1 MAPPLAVLRLL
12 LGLLLGRGVGSG
24 LREELTHVERYE
36 TAVPQRVPAPL
47 AKRDLSVSPSTYPEH
62 VLYSVHAEGR
72 DYLLHLEKNRE
83 LLGQHY
89 TETHYLA
96 DGTEVTEKPDVQ
108 DHCFYQGHVEGHANS
123 AASISTC
130 SGLSGFFRVNET
142 TFLLKPLEE
151 HEAGRHAVYRASHLR
166 MKRSACLEAALEYDH
181 DPKIAAPLKLY
192 RWKSA
197 RLHRGPRYVELVLVV
212 DNEEFRK
219 YKDLHK
225 VQNRMKEIVNH
236 VDKLYQPLG
245 LRVALI
251 GLEVWSNR
259 DKITVSRKAEETLEN
274 FLRWR
279 ETDLLKRKQ
288 HDNVQLITGIDFHD
302 TTVGLAK
309 KLAMCTRDS
318 GGVNQDHSVDPIG
331 AASTMAH
338 EMGHNLGMSHDED
351 IANCHCPVIKEHGGC
366 VMAAKIST
374 CSEQD
379 MWQFLE
385 DPKTICLLN
394 VPGADKLYGEPVCGN
409 QFVERGEECDCGR
422 PEECSD
428 RCCNATTCQLREG
441 AECVRGDCCQDCK
454 VKAAGVLCRA
464 SKNDC
469 DLPEHCTGLSSECPE
484 DVFQENGI
492 PCQGGHGYCYNGA
505 CPSHAEQCRLLWGAA
520 AQVAPDECFK
530 HNSRQDRNLHCMTES
545 GRRPCSPKDV
555 KCGTL
560 LCMSDTSSPT
570 LGTGFFMLSF
580 GRFKCK
586 AALDSSDANEMTGS
600 LQLVP
605 TGTKCGEEMVSTA
618 GMHQGGRGGSQPKGH
633 THSPLLAHRSAM
645 LGAVRTSWSMARR
658 TAHLSAVATGCA
670 ITNGSATVSWGGHH
684 RTAST
689 KFWSSR
695 QVECPVL
702 GWGSGFCWAS
712 LEKWTPSQC
721 RLAPCRDQQRGPDGR
736 AGCAGAVQ
744 HPDRWRHCAAQRQGE
759 EVLPEGG
766 DLQQTCHRHHQ
777 PALSGGHPATPAV
790 PPCHRQPQPAQY
802 YSGTTQCPAPC
813 AQLPAPAGEVEA
825 IHQTSASSG
834 NQAGSCHLS
843 LSAGTGSKL
852 WLVPHGQ
859 PPHFSHPLPPLPAL
873 RYSSR
878 SAAASSSCQA
888 PDTLVPPMCYPSPA
902 PGELHLMPLL
912 SPPWGPGLHQ
922 HPHLIA
928 ARCPSQGGP
937 EAATKQEVT
946 WDSRAVGS
954 GISAGWQRTTEH
966 HWYLNCSPDTLDST
980 RVYRLFCALMEW

>member
-12 LGLLLGRGVGSG
+12 LGLLLGRGVGAG
-24 LREELTHVERYE
+24 LREELAHVERYE
-36 TAVPQRVPAPL
+36 TTVPRRVPSPR
-47 AKRDLSVSPSTYPEH
+47 AKRDLSVSTSTYPER
-62 VLYSVHAEGR
+62 VLYSVCAEGR

-83 LLGQHY
+83 LLGQRY

-96 DGTEVTEKPDVQ
+96 DGTEVTVKPDVQ

-142 TFLLKPLEE
+142 VFLLKPLDE
-151 HEAGRHAVYRASHLR
+151 HEAGQHAVYRASHLR

-219 YKDLHK
+219 YKDLRR

-236 VDKLYQPLG
+236 VDKLYQSLG

-279 ETDLLKRKQ
+279 EMDLLKRKQ

-331 AASTMAH
+331 AASTLAH

-351 IANCHCPVIKEHGGC
+351 IADCHCPVSKERGGC
-366 VMAAKIST
+366 VMAAKISSAYPRLFST

-385 DPKTICLLN
+385 DPKTSCLLN
-394 VPGADKLYGEPVCGN
+394 VPGADELYGEPVCGN

-428 RCCNATTCQLREG
+428 RCCNATTCRLREG
-441 AECVRGDCCQDCK
+441 AECARGDCCQDCK

-469 DLPEHCTGLSSECPE
+469 DLPERCTGLSSECPE

-492 PCQGGHGYCYNGA
+492 PCQGGRGYCYNGA

-530 HNSRQDRNLHCMTES
+530 HNSNQDRNFHCMTES

-560 LCMSDTSSPT
+560 LCMSDASSPA
-570 LGTGFFMLSF
+570 LGSGFLTLSF
-580 GRFKCK
+580 GHYKCK
-586 AALDSSDANEMTGS
+586 AALDSNDDNEMTGS

-605 TGTKCGEEMVSTA
+605 TGTKCGEEMVCYAGRCQNLLVYGKKNCSAKCSGHGVCNHKRECHCELGWAPPYCQHKVLELTA
-618 GMHQGGRGGSQPKGH
+618 GASSMVLAAVLAVLVLSSILIGGGFVLLRGKGKKYFQKGRISSRPTTGLTNPLFQEGTRPHQLSLRAIGSPSLLSTTAAPRDARPLVPGC
-633 THSPLLAHRSAM
+633 PLLQEKPKPP
-645 LGAVRTSWSMARR
+645 
-658 TAHLSAVATGCA
+658 
-670 ITNGSATVSWGGHH
+670 
-684 RTAST
+684 T
-689 KFWSSR
+689 K
-695 QVECPVL
+695 
-702 GWGSGFCWAS
+702 
-712 LEKWTPSQC
+712 
-721 RLAPCRDQQRGPDGR
+721 
-736 AGCAGAVQ
+736 
-744 HPDRWRHCAAQRQGE
+744 
-759 EVLPEGG
+759 
-766 DLQQTCHRHHQ
+766 
-777 PALSGGHPATPAV
+777 
-790 PPCHRQPQPAQY
+790 
-802 YSGTTQCPAPC
+802 
-813 AQLPAPAGEVEA
+813 
-825 IHQTSASSG
+825 
-834 NQAGSCHLS
+834 
-843 LSAGTGSKL
+843 
-852 WLVPHGQ
+852 
-859 PPHFSHPLPPLPAL
+859 PLPAL
-873 RYSSR
+873 KTKQV
-878 SAAASSSCQA
+878 AATCPKPCNMAAGEALPPTPPAKPPVLSFQPRA
-888 PDTLVPPMCYPSPA
+888 IPVLPQRGVPPKLALKPPA
-902 PGELHLMPLL
+902 
-912 SPPWGPGLHQ
+912 
-922 HPHLIA
+922 
-928 ARCPSQGGP
+928 
-937 EAATKQEVT
+937 
-946 WDSRAVGS
+946 SR
-954 GISAGWQRTTEH
+954 R
-966 HWYLNCSPDTLDST
+966 
-980 RVYRLFCALMEW
+980 

>member
-12 LGLLLGRGVGSG
+12 LGLLLGRGVGAG
-24 LREELTHVERYE
+24 LREELAHVERYE
-36 TAVPQRVPAPL
+36 TTVPRRVPSPR
-47 AKRDLSVSPSTYPEH
+47 AKRDLSVSTSTYPER
-62 VLYSVHAEGR
+62 VLYSVCAEGR

-83 LLGQHY
+83 LLGQRY

-96 DGTEVTEKPDVQ
+96 DGTEVTVKPDVQ

-142 TFLLKPLEE
+142 VFLLKPLDE
-151 HEAGRHAVYRASHLR
+151 HEAGQHAVYRASHLR

-219 YKDLHK
+219 YKDLRR

-236 VDKLYQPLG
+236 VDKLYQSLG

-279 ETDLLKRKQ
+279 EMDLLKRKQ

-331 AASTMAH
+331 AASTLAH

-351 IANCHCPVIKEHGGC
+351 IADCHCPVSKERGGC
-366 VMAAKIST
+366 VMAAKISSAYPRLFST

-385 DPKTICLLN
+385 DPKTSCLLN
-394 VPGADKLYGEPVCGN
+394 VPGADELYGEPVCGN

-428 RCCNATTCQLREG
+428 RCCNATTCRLREG
-441 AECVRGDCCQDCK
+441 AECARGDCCQDCK

-469 DLPEHCTGLSSECPE
+469 DLPERCTGLSSECPE

-492 PCQGGHGYCYNGA
+492 PCQGGRGYCYNGA

-530 HNSRQDRNLHCMTES
+530 HNSNQDRNFHCMTES
-545 GRRPCSPKDV
+545 GRRPCSPK
-555 KCGTL
+555 GQQHG
-560 LCMSDTSSPT
+560 P
-570 LGTGFFMLSF
+570 
-580 GRFKCK
+580 
-586 AALDSSDANEMTGS
+586 GS
-600 LQLVP
+600 
-605 TGTKCGEEMVSTA
+605 
-618 GMHQGGRGGSQPKGH
+618 
-633 THSPLLAHRSAM
+633 
-645 LGAVRTSWSMARR
+645 
-658 TAHLSAVATGCA
+658 
-670 ITNGSATVSWGGHH
+670 
-684 RTAST
+684 
-689 KFWSSR
+689 
-695 QVECPVL
+695 
-702 GWGSGFCWAS
+702 
-712 LEKWTPSQC
+712 
-721 RLAPCRDQQRGPDGR
+721 R

-744 HPDRWRHCAAQRQGE
+744 YPDRWRLCAAQRQGE
-759 EVLPEGG
+759 EVLPERE
-766 DLQQTCHRHHQ
+766 DFQQTYHWPHQ
-777 PALSGGHPATPAV
+777 PALSGRHPATPAV
-790 PPCHRQPQPAQY
+790 PPRHRQSQPAQY
-802 YSGTTQCPAPC
+802 YGSPTRCSAPC
-813 AQLPAPAGEVEA
+813 AGLPASAGEA
-825 IHQTSASSG
+825 KATHQASAGSE

-843 LSAGTGSKL
+843 QALQYGS
-852 WLVPHGQ
+852 
-859 PPHFSHPLPPLPAL
+859 
-873 RYSSR
+873 RR
-878 SAAASSSCQA
+878 SAATNSTCQA
-888 PDTLVPPMCYPSPA
+888 PGTLIPATCHPGPA
-902 PGELHLMPLL
+902 P
-912 SPPWGPGLHQ
+912 
-922 HPHLIA
+922 
-928 ARCPSQGGP
+928 ARCPPQVGP
-937 EAATKQEVT
+937 EATSKQEVMQ
-946 WDSRAVGS
+946 DSRAVGP
-954 GISAGWQRTTEH
+954 GTLAGWQRTTEH
-966 HWYLNCSPDTLDST
+966 HRYLNCSLDST
-980 RVYRLFCALMEW
+980 HVYRHFCALMDLVAL